1 GGNNSATATTAV
13 QTRAD
18 LSVTKTDS
26 PDPVT
31 AGTNLTYTITL
42 TNNGPSD
49 AQAVSLAD
57 SVPATTTFVSLTV
70 PAGWSCT
77 TPAVGGTGP
86 INCTKAT
93 LAAGGSA
100 IFTLVVTVA
109 PSTADGATISN
120 TATAATTTTDPSG
133 GNNSATA
140 TTAVQTRA
148 DLSVTKTDSPDPV
161 TAGTN
166 LTYTITLTNNGP
178 SDAQAVSLADSVPA
192 TTTFVSL
199 TVPAGWSCTT
209 PAVGGTGPINCTKAT
224 LAAGGSA
231 IFTLVVTVAPSTA
244 DGATISNTA
253 TAATTTTDPSGGNNS
268 ATATTAVQTRADLSV
283 TKTDSPDPVT
293 AGTNLTYTITLTNNG
308 PSDAQAVSLA
318 DSVPATTTFVS
329 LTVPAGWSCT
339 TPAVGGTGPINCTKA
354 TLAAGGSA
362 IFTLVVTVAP
372 STADGATISNTAT
385 AATTTTD
392 PSGGNNSATATTAV
406 QTRADLSVTKT
417 DSPDPVTAGTNLT
430 YTITLTNN
438 GPSDAQAVSLA
449 DSVPASTTFVSLTV
463 PAGWSCT
470 TPAVGGTGPINCTK
484 ATLAAGGS
492 AIFTLVV
499 TVAPSTADG
508 ATISNTATAATTTT
522 DPSGGNNSATA
533 TTAVQT
539 RADLSVTKTD
549 SPDPVTAGTNL
560 TYTITLA

>member
-1 GGNNSATATTAV
+1 
-13 QTRAD
+13 
-18 LSVTKTDS
+18 
-26 PDPVT
+26 
-31 AGTNLTYTITL
+31 
-42 TNNGPSD
+42 
-49 AQAVSLAD
+49 
-57 SVPATTTFVSLTV
+57 
-70 PAGWSCT
+70 
-77 TPAVGGTGP
+77 
-86 INCTKAT
+86 
-93 LAAGGSA
+93 
-100 IFTLVVTVA
+100 
-109 PSTADGATISN
+109 
-120 TATAATTTTDPSG
+120 
-133 GNNSATA
+133 
-140 TTAVQTRA
+140 
-148 DLSVTKTDSPDPV
+148 
-161 TAGTN
+161 
-166 LTYTITLTNNGP
+166 
-178 SDAQAVSLADSVPA
+178 
-192 TTTFVSL
+192 
-199 TVPAGWSCTT
+199 
-209 PAVGGTGPINCTKAT
+209 
-224 LAAGGSA
+224 
-231 IFTLVVTVAPSTA
+231 
-244 DGATISNTA
+244 
-253 TAATTTTDPSGGNNS
+253 
-268 ATATTAVQTRADLSV
+268 
-283 TKTDSPDPVT
+283 
-293 AGTNLTYTITLTNNG
+293 
-308 PSDAQAVSLA
+308 
-318 DSVPATTTFVS
+318 
-329 LTVPAGWSCT
+329 GWSCT

-560 TYTITLA
+560 TYTITLTNNGPSDAQAVSLADSVPASTTFVSLTVPA